1 MKRSNFA
8 RAALVS
14 FSLTASCGGMGD
26 PRPMQ
31 DSGGSDASTLNQVCA
46 TNRNDEVR
54 MKLASQCAACHGAR
68 AGRPFFENLAAFED
82 LLVYNTNYV
91 VRGDPDRSPLIAM
104 LEGRATGAYR
114 QMPLGGDP
122 FATRATRGE
131 TAITMDELR
140 EWIRTLPP
148 PDPARQGPDP
158 SALTTRRLS
167 ADEAINALAI
177 ALGQPA
183 NSGIPPLLQLDGP
196 QPLSPDSPAGV
207 DYQDAL
213 RRDTYL
219 MLGGPS
225 YLAQRRAEKTW
236 SPGSLLT
243 FTQLAQGMCSRA
255 AAMNNAQ
262 LFKHATASDR
272 LPMAEANVR
281 RNIAY
286 LYERFLHEPAS
297 MPAIDA
303 LFTRIYQPA
312 ESTSTRV
319 AWTQV
324 CTALA
329 RDPLFVTF

>member
-1 MKRSNFA
+1 MRRWTFA
-8 RAALVS
+8 IAAVLS
-14 FSLTASCGGMGD
+14 ACGE
-26 PRPMQ
+26 PRPIG
-31 DSGGSDASTLNQVCA
+31 DGGAPDASTQNQVCA
-46 TNRNDEVR
+46 ANRNDEVR
-54 MKLASQCAACHGAR
+54 MKLAGQCAACHGAR
-68 AGRPFFENLAAFED
+68 AGRPFFENLQAFED
-82 LLVYNTNYV
+82 LLVYNTSFV

-122 FATRATRGE
+122 FATRAMRGE

-148 PDPARQGPDP
+148 PDASRQGPDP
-158 SALTTRRLS
+158 AALTTRRLS

-183 NSGIPPLLQLDGP
+183 NSGTPPLLQLDGP
-196 QPLSPDSPAGV
+196 QPLSPDSPSGV

-262 LFKHATASDR
+262 LFKYVTAADR

-286 LYERFLHEPAS
+286 LYERFLHEAAPMTAV
-297 MPAIDA
+297 DA
-303 LFTRIYQPA
+303 LFVRVYQPA
-312 ESTSTRV
+312 ESTGTRV

-324 CTALA
+324 CAALA

>member
-1 MKRSNFA
+1 MRA
-8 RAALVS
+8 RNALAS
-14 FSLTASCGGMGD
+14 ISLLALSACGD
-26 PRPMQ
+26 PLPPL
-31 DSGGSDASTLNQVCA
+31 DASAPRDASVAAPLCA
-46 TNRNDEVR
+46 TNRNDEIR
-54 MKLASQCAACHGAR
+54 LKLAPQCEACHGAR

-82 LLVYNTNYV
+82 LLVYNPAFV
-91 VRGDPDRSPLIAM
+91 VRGDPDRSPLVAM

-122 FATRATRGE
+122 FATRASRGE
-131 TAITMDELR
+131 TRVSMDELR

-158 SALTTRRLS
+158 GAITTRRLS
-167 ADEAINALAI
+167 ADETINALAI

-183 NSGIPPLLQLDGP
+183 NGGVPPLLALDGP

-225 YLAQRRAEKTW
+225 YLAQRRPEPTW

-243 FTQLAQGMCSRA
+243 LTQLAQGICSRA

-262 LFKHATASDR
+262 LFKFAMASER

-286 LYERFLHEPAS
+286 LYERFLHEPAP
-297 MPAIDA
+297 MAAVDA
-303 LFTRIYQPA
+303 LFTRVYQPA

-324 CTALA
+324 CVALA
-329 RDPLFVTF
+329 RDPLFITF